1 MNNPKI
7 SVITPSYNQGQF
19 LEETIQSVLGQCYPN
34 LEYIIIDGGSS
45 DNSIDLIKKYSERI
59 THWVSEPDRGQANAI
74 NKGLKMATGDIICW
88 LNSDDMFLPG
98 TLNYIAQQLDIKK
111 AQIIIGNSIHF
122 NTNNEIFW
130 GSNVIKSKQLYK
142 LNIVDYIIQPSSFW
156 TKITLEQ
163 VGFLNEKL
171 HYTFDWEWFL
181 RAENNQIEITA
192 VSKYFSIYRIHEGH
206 KSGQKNNNTREREII
221 NIIRV
226 YAGIEIAQIAEKI
239 KPKAEKIR
247 QIKYYIKKFKMK
259 KIEKIILRMLL
270 PSIYFKYKYSLI
282 DSLIKMI

>member
-1 MNNPKI
+1 MKSPKI
-7 SVITPSYNQGQF
+7 SVITPSFNQGQF
-19 LEETIQSVLGQCYPN
+19 FEETIQSVLGQCYPN
-34 LEYIIIDGGSS
+34 LEYIVIDGGST
-45 DNSIDLIKKYSERI
+45 DKTVEIIKKYSDKI
-59 THWVSEPDRGQANAI
+59 TYWVSESDSGQANAI

-98 TLNYIAQQLDIKK
+98 TLNYISQQLDIKK
-111 AQIIIGNSIHF
+111 PQIIIGNSIHF
-122 NTNNEIFW
+122 NSNNEIFW
-130 GSNVIKSKQLYK
+130 GSNVIKSKLIYE

-156 TKITLEQ
+156 TKKTLEQ
-163 VGFLNEKL
+163 VGFLNEEL
-171 HYTFDWEWFL
+171 HFAFDWEWFL

-192 VSKYFSIYRIHEGH
+192 DSKYFSIYRIHAGH

-221 NIIRV
+221 NIIRE

-247 QIKYYIKKFKMK
+247 QKKYYIEKFKLK
-259 KIEKIILRMLL
+259 KVEKIILRMLF